1 MVKWNKTSC
10 SVIQTLLSKSSKR
23 CYLLQLRKSI
33 HQWIL
38 FLIYSLVGKHTAFC
52 FRDFVNQSRLRIIIK
67 KMPNLNH
74 QNVLCYLHILLSCV
88 GWGAW
93 RMRGFTPS
101 RNRFF
106 SSSGPGIRLGVLYWC
121 CASGQSWGKKNRSI
135 APMLLWAQPEEDQ
148 CVSASLKL
156 LWPL

>member
-93 RMRGFTPS
+93 RMRASLQAETDSFP
-101 RNRFF
+101 
-106 SSSGPGIRLGVLYWC
+106 LVAL
-121 CASGQSWGKKNRSI
+121 ASGLESSTDAVHLARVEGRRIGALHQCFYGLSLKKI
-135 APMLLWAQPEEDQ
+135 
-148 CVSASLKL
+148 SASLL
-156 LWPL
+156 H